1 MEILQTYQRESKPIQ
16 DVYSQV
22 TQLFREAPDLLEDF
36 KQFLPESAAQARAAA
51 AAKAAE
57 EANGAAMTGNGP
69 PQSGPGSARL
79 PAVGTFPPPPSVN
92 TKEKTTAK
100 KRGQATQVQQDAK
113 ADAAAGRATNK
124 RAKTIHQKPTLE
136 QQIATVEPSLTP
148 FHPEPLGAPPAP
160 MANTEELAFFDRVK
174 KFIGNKQ
181 TYNEFLKLLNLFSQ
195 SLIDKALLVEKVHN
209 FVGGNRELMDWFK
222 RFVKWDAR
230 DEKVENAPKSLNKV
244 RLNVCRAL
252 GPSYRLLPKQ
262 VGFPYPWIFRV

>member
-1 MEILQTYQRESKPIQ
+1 
-16 DVYSQV
+16 
-22 TQLFREAPDLLEDF
+22 LEDF

-57 EANGAAMTGNGP
+57 EANGGAVTGSGP

-79 PAVGTFPPPPSVN
+79 PAVGTFPPPPSV
-92 TKEKTTAK
+92 TKEKAAK
-100 KRGQATQVQQDAK
+100 KRGQPTQVQQDAK
-113 ADAAAGRATNK
+113 VDAAAARVTNK
-124 RAKTIHQKPTLE
+124 RAKTVHQKPTLE
-136 QQIATVEPSLTP
+136 QQIASVEPSLTP
-148 FHPEPLGAPPAP
+148 FQPEPLGAPPAP

-195 SLIDKALLVEKVHN
+195 GLIDKAILVEKVHN

-230 DEKVENAPKSLNKV
+230 EDRIDNNPKLLNKV

-262 VGFPYPWIFRV
+262 VGISH